1 MKYEL
6 AEAILTEAMRHWDI
20 NKKVDETRDIQ
31 IISEL
36 KYDDYQQF
44 THGMRYIESLALWL
58 RQFKSAADKDLAY
71 DLIKNNLIFISVEE
85 MRQLVTNSYP
95 LIMHQFIMDKTRKFC
110 KTEGVTDITDRK
122 AIYRYFKRCS
132 LFLGLSD
139 GAHIDFFRRQ
149 NADLSNE
156 QIFVHYDLSESKSND
171 MQEDL
176 KKDLD
181 KLSICLKYTK
191 LKNCNFSSYF
201 LLDDFSGSGKSYI
214 RKDEKG
220 WHGKIYRFYDSL
232 EKIGVNI
239 ENIEVHLI
247 LYVSTKKSIDYI
259 KNIIEGLRAD
269 KKLQGIF
276 TVDAVQMVQAIDWDN
291 FIELKQLLQENYDGY
306 IALGYKSF
314 EDKHFHVG
322 NGKEPYLGFADC
334 SLPLVLYHNTPN
346 NSLPVLWYTWCNRV
360 DALFMRI
367 TRHKENLV

>member
-6 AEAILTEAMRHWDI
+6 AEAILTEAMQHWDI
-20 NKKVDETRDIQ
+20 NKKADETRDIQ

-58 RQFKSAADKDLAY
+58 RQFQSASDKELAY
-71 DLIKNNLIFISVEE
+71 GLVKNNLIFVSVEE
-85 MRQLVTNSYP
+85 MRQLITTVYP
-95 LIMHQFIMDKTRKFC
+95 LKMHQYIMNKTREYC
-110 KTEGVTDITDRK
+110 ITEGISDINERK
-122 AIYRYFKRCS
+122 AVYRYFKRCS

-171 MQEDL
+171 MQENL
-176 KKDLD
+176 QKDINELP
-181 KLSICLKYTK
+181 ICIKYTE
-191 LKNCNFSSYF
+191 LKNCNFHSYF

-220 WHGKIYRFYDSL
+220 WHGKIDKFYDSL
-232 EKIGVNI
+232 ENLGIDIK
-239 ENIEVHLI
+239 NIEVHLI
-247 LYVSTKKSIDYI
+247 LYVSTKRSIDYI
-259 KNIIEGLRAD
+259 NGNIEEFRTD
-269 KKLQGIF
+269 KEIQGNF
-276 TVDAVQMVQAIDWDN
+276 TVEAVQMVHPMDWELFN
-291 FIELKQLLQENYDGY
+291 ELKQLLQKNYNEY
-306 IALGYKSF
+306 ITLDYKSF
-314 EDKHFHVG
+314 EDKHFDVG
-322 NGKEPYLGFADC
+322 NGKEPYLGFADG

-346 NSLPVLWYTWCNRV
+346 NSLPVLWYTWGNKV

-367 TRHKENLV
+367 TRHKESLS